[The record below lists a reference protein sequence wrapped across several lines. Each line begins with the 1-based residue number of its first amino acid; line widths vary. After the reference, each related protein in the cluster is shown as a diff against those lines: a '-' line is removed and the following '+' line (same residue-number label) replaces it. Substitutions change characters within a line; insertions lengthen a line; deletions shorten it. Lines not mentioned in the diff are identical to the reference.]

1 MFNSTKKFLL
11 TSLLLLPFIASQN
24 ASAGGVALGGT
35 RLIYPIGNNQA
46 SMPITNSDEKGTF
59 LIQTWVEDSKE
70 VKTSDFVITPPL
82 FAIDPESENTLR
94 IAYIGSKTLPND
106 RETVYWL
113 NVKAIPAA
121 KSPIKDS
128 NTLQIAVLNRIKLF
142 MRPKNLPMKSVDA
155 PAQLR
160 FHRSGSQL
168 IIKNPTPY
176 YVTLVQFKAGSQKIP
191 NTMVSPMESTALTLP
206 DNAQGEITFQ
216 TVSDFGANSATQKS
230 VME

>member
-1 MFNSTKKFLL
+1 MFNTTKQLLL
-11 TSLLLLPFIASQN
+11 TSLLFLPLVASHN

-35 RLIYPIGNNQA
+35 RLIYPIGNNQT

-59 LIQTWVEDSKE
+59 LIQTWVENSKE

-94 IAYIGSKTLPND
+94 IAYVGSKALPND

-113 NVKAIPAA
+113 NVKAIPAT
-121 KSPIKDS
+121 KSPTKDS

-142 MRPKNLPMKSVDA
+142 MRPKNLPMKSTDA

-168 IIKNPTPY
+168 VIKNPTPY

-191 NTMVSPMESTALTLP
+191 NTMVSPMESTTLTLP
-206 DNAQGEITFQ
+206 ENAQGEITFQ

>member
-1 MFNSTKKFLL
+1 ML

-142 MRPKNLPMKSVDA
+142 MRPKIY
-155 PAQLR
+155 R
-160 FHRSGSQL
+160 
-168 IIKNPTPY
+168 
-176 YVTLVQFKAGSQKIP
+176 
-191 NTMVSPMESTALTLP
+191 
-206 DNAQGEITFQ
+206 
-216 TVSDFGANSATQKS
+216 
-230 VME
+230 

>member
-1 MFNSTKKFLL
+1 MFNSTKKLLL
-11 TSLLLLPFIASQN
+11 TSLLLLPFITSQN
-24 ASAGGVALGGT
+24 ASAGGVALGT

-191 NTMVSPMESTALTLP
+191 NTMVSPMESTTLTLP
-206 DNAQGEITFQ
+206 DNAQGKSLSKRSVILVQ
-216 TVSDFGANSATQKS
+216 TPPHKKV
-230 VME
+230 